1 LAYPS
6 IVFRQNALESARS
19 FASLRMTQK
28 KDHKKKRAAARVILS
43 RCGEESRRTLGRP
56 ALLRAH
62 MKE

>member
-1 LAYPS
+1 
-6 IVFRQNALESARS
+6 
-19 FASLRMTQK
+19 MTQK
-28 KDHKKKRAAARVILS
+28 KDRKKKRAAARVILS